1 MLIIW
6 NKIITIYALWN
17 PYSMGFIFIFFTLV
31 EFTLENSSWGPEM
44 ERDQQFWHSKSMGK
58 ERKGKG
64 GSQDDLL

>member
-1 MLIIW
+1 
-6 NKIITIYALWN
+6 
-17 PYSMGFIFIFFTLV
+17 MGFIFIFVKLV

-44 ERDQQFWHSKSMGK
+44 ERDQQFWHFKGMGK